1 MTNQQNLDVLYVS
14 DKLVIAR
21 LPCTMWPI
29 FSSFLKFCC
38 YYTRLKSG
46 EISETQRKTS
56 QIAFGTVR

>member
-1 MTNQQNLDVLYVS
+1 MTYQQNLDVLYVS

-38 YYTRLKSG
+38 YYTRLKAG
-46 EISETQRKTS
+46 ETS
-56 QIAFGTVR
+56 RQNIKNSKKD